1 MKIPVFIWWFSM
13 ALVWNKLF
21 LRGNT
26 ILEKAGST
34 QVFLFAVYQLNNAV
48 GMSSWHSCE
57 SVCKASIHILFH
69 HFRQQDMKKQ
79 RISLAI
85 GIVASIIFLLC
96 VALVTISLHLTP
108 QMDQFAS
115 KSQDNVLSYCIDF
128 SFLGF
133 SN

>member
-1 MKIPVFIWWFSM
+1 MKKLT
-13 ALVWNKLF
+13 ALKYSYLPCIN
-21 LRGNT
+21 
-26 ILEKAGST
+26 ST
-34 QVFLFAVYQLNNAV
+34 MQSECHHGIAA
-48 GMSSWHSCE
+48 

-115 KSQDNVLSYCIDF
+115 KSQDNVLLLYKFQFPWLFTHFHVVDRHKACPGGLVS
-128 SFLGF
+128 S
-133 SN
+133 